1 MRRSTQ
7 RIITSHVGALPRPP
21 GLPGLLAT
29 SPNVPK
35 TDIDAAV
42 SDIVQKQLLHGVDVV
57 GDGEFGKVGFLHY
70 VRDRFSGMTERPL
83 EPGEE
88 HPTSAAFRRDLDAF
102 PEYFKARGGI
112 FPFPIPVICCSGAVR
127 FVGQEAVAADIRRLK
142 TAMAA
147 HGATEGFLTAISPQ
161 TVELVMPDEHYTRS
175 EDYLLALAEALH
187 DEYKAITDA
196 GLIVQV
202 DDPGLAHAWQRD
214 PAWSVAQCRE
224 YCQRRVEILNH
235 ALRDCPPE
243 RVRLHFCWGSYHG
256 PHATDLELR
265 HFIDLLYEVNAE
277 CYSLEGANPRH
288 EFEWIVFAEAK
299 LPPGKSIMPGVVS
312 HVADTVE
319 HPELVAQ
326 RLERYAQMVG
336 RENVI
341 AGTDCG
347 LMRVHPEIC
356 WAKLDALAEGARL
369 ASGRLWGPH

>member
-1 MRRSTQ
+1 
-7 RIITSHVGALPRPP
+7 
-21 GLPGLLAT
+21 
-29 SPNVPK
+29 
-35 TDIDAAV
+35 
-42 SDIVQKQLLHGVDVV
+42 
-57 GDGEFGKVGFLHY
+57 
-70 VRDRFSGMTERPL
+70 
-83 EPGEE
+83 
-88 HPTSAAFRRDLDAF
+88 
-102 PEYFKARGGI
+102 
-112 FPFPIPVICCSGAVR
+112 
-127 FVGQEAVAADIRRLK
+127 
-142 TAMAA
+142 
-147 HGATEGFLTAISPQ
+147 
-161 TVELVMPDEHYTRS
+161 
-175 EDYLLALAEALH
+175 
-187 DEYKAITDA
+187 
-196 GLIVQV
+196 
-202 DDPGLAHAWQRD
+202 
-214 PAWSVAQCRE
+214 VAQCRE